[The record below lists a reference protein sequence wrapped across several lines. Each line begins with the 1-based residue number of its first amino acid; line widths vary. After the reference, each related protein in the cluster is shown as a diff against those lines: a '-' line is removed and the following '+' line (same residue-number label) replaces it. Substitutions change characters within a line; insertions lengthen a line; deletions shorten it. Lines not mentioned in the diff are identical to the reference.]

1 MNNRILLVLILT
13 LVASSSI
20 YGANNKNNGAG
31 MSNTAVSLEDNEDI
45 STAPSSFQS
54 GYEKKFMA
62 PLAQSDIIEIAKQ
75 LKILQATIDALC
87 IKSRGFTANIVSPD
101 FYEFHSFF
109 NLTIKYLQEASY
121 DVAERVR
128 SLGAMANTTIAD
140 IQQKTKILD
149 ASSVV
154 TDPAEMVAELWK
166 DYIVASS
173 QARGIFRMAA
183 SIGDAGTIALATKTT
198 NQLEHFLW
206 ELRVM
211 TGRK

>member
-1 MNNRILLVLILT
+1 MNNRIIFALLLT
-13 LVASSSI
+13 LAANSLI
-20 YGANNKNNGAG
+20 YAANNKDNGAG
-31 MSNTAVSLEDNEDI
+31 MSNTAASLEDNQDI
-45 STAPSSFQS
+45 STAPSLFQS
-54 GYEKKFMA
+54 GYERKFMA
-62 PLAQSDIIEIAKQ
+62 PLAQSDVIEVAKQ
-75 LKILQATIDALC
+75 LKILQATVDALC

-121 DVAERVR
+121 DIAERIR
-128 SLGAMANTTIAD
+128 SLGAMANTTITD

-149 ASSVV
+149 ATTVV

-166 DYIVASS
+166 DYMVVSS

-211 TGRK
+211 RGRK